1 MAIRIYKVI
10 QAMLLAVTVSLI
22 LGLGFMIA
30 ILDINPYVIVSG
42 SMEPELPVGSVCLV
56 DCQQKEPEVGDIIS
70 YKAKDTIIT
79 HRVIEETDD
88 GYITKGDS
96 NSVADPGIVKP
107 KQIFGTVICSI
118 PKVGYAVMFMRT
130 LKGIVLIAIGA
141 VCFGLIGR
149 LLENRRE

>member
-10 QAMLLAVTVSLI
+10 QAMLLVVTVSLI
-22 LGLGFMIA
+22 LGLGFLVV

-56 DCQQKEPEVGDIIS
+56 NCQNKEPEVGDMIS
-70 YKAKDTIIT
+70 YKAQDTIIT
-79 HRVIEETDD
+79 HRVIEKTDD

-107 KQIFGTVICSI
+107 KQIFGTCIYSV
-118 PKVGYAVMFMRT
+118 PKIGYAVMFMKT
-130 LKGIVLIAIGA
+130 LKGIVLIAIGV

>member
-10 QAMLLAVTVSLI
+10 QAMLLVMTVSLI
-22 LGLGFMIA
+22 MGLGFLIV
-30 ILDINPYVIVSG
+30 ILDINPYVIISG

-56 DCQQKEPEVGDIIS
+56 DCQNKEPEAGDIIS
-70 YKAKDTIIT
+70 YKAQDTIIT

-118 PKVGYAVMFMRT
+118 PQVGYAVMFMRT

-149 LLENRRE
+149 LLERK

>member
-22 LGLGFMIA
+22 LGLGFLIV

-42 SMEPELPVGSVCLV
+42 SMESELPVGSVCLV
-56 DCQQKEPEVGDIIS
+56 DCQQKETEVGDIIS
-70 YKAKDTIIT
+70 YKAQDAIIT
-79 HRVIEETDD
+79 HRVIEKTDD
-88 GYITKGDS
+88 GYITKGDN

-130 LKGIVLIAIGA
+130 LKGIMLIAIGA

-149 LLENRRE
+149 LLERK

>member
-10 QAMLLAVTVSLI
+10 QAMLLVMTVSLI
-22 LGLGFMIA
+22 MGLGFLIV
-30 ILDINPYVIVSG
+30 ILDINPYVIISG

-56 DCQQKEPEVGDIIS
+56 DCQNKEPEAGDIIS
-70 YKAKDTIIT
+70 YKEQDTIIT

-118 PKVGYAVMFMRT
+118 PQVGYAVMFMRT

-149 LLENRRE
+149 LLERK

>member
-1 MAIRIYKVI
+1 MEIRIYKVI

-22 LGLGFMIA
+22 LGLGFLIV

-42 SMEPELPVGSVCLV
+42 SMESELPVGSVCLV

-70 YKAKDTIIT
+70 YKAQDAIIT
-79 HRVIEETDD
+79 HRVIEKTDD
-88 GYITKGDS
+88 GYITKGDN

-130 LKGIVLIAIGA
+130 LKGIMLIAIGA

-149 LLENRRE
+149 LLERK

>member
-10 QAMLLAVTVSLI
+10 QAMLLVMTVTLI
-22 LGLGFMIA
+22 MGLGFLIV
-30 ILDINPYVIVSG
+30 ILDINPYVIISG

-56 DCQQKEPEVGDIIS
+56 DCQQKEPEAGDIIS

-79 HRVIEETDD
+79 HRVIEQRDD

-149 LLENRRE
+149 LLENRRK

>member
-10 QAMLLAVTVSLI
+10 QAMLLVMTVSLI
-22 LGLGFMIA
+22 MGLGFLIV
-30 ILDINPYVIVSG
+30 ILDINPYVIISG

-56 DCQQKEPEVGDIIS
+56 DCQQKEPEAGDIIS
-70 YKAKDTIIT
+70 YKAQDTIIT
-79 HRVIEETDD
+79 HRVIEKTDD

-107 KQIFGTVICSI
+107 KQIFGTCIYSV
-118 PKVGYAVMFMRT
+118 PKIGYAVMFMKT
-130 LKGIVLIAIGA
+130 LKGIVLIAIGV

>member
-22 LGLGFMIA
+22 LGLGFLIV

-79 HRVIEETDD
+79 HRVIKKTDG

-96 NSVADPGIVKP
+96 NSVADPGIVKS
-107 KQIFGTVICSI
+107 KQIFGTCVASV

-130 LKGIVLIAIGA
+130 LKGIVLIAIGV

-149 LLENRRE
+149 LLERK

>member
-10 QAMLLAVTVSLI
+10 QAMLLVMTVSLI
-22 LGLGFMIA
+22 MGLGFLIV
-30 ILDINPYVIVSG
+30 ILDINPYVIISG

-56 DCQQKEPEVGDIIS
+56 DCQQKEPEAGDIIS
-70 YKAKDTIIT
+70 YKAQDTIIT

-107 KQIFGTVICSI
+107 KQIFGTVICRI

-130 LKGIVLIAIGA
+130 LKGIVLIAIGT

-149 LLENRRE
+149 LLERK

>member
-1 MAIRIYKVI
+1 
-10 QAMLLAVTVSLI
+10 MLLAVTVSLI
-22 LGLGFMIA
+22 LGLGFLIV

-42 SMEPELPVGSVCLV
+42 SMESELPVGSVCLV

-70 YKAKDTIIT
+70 YKAQDAIIT
-79 HRVIEETDD
+79 HRVIEKTDD
-88 GYITKGDS
+88 GCITKGDN

-130 LKGIVLIAIGA
+130 LKGIMLIAIGA

-149 LLENRRE
+149 LLERK

>member
-22 LGLGFMIA
+22 LGLGFLIV

-42 SMEPELPVGSVCLV
+42 SMESELPVGSVCLV

-70 YKAKDTIIT
+70 YKAQDAIIT
-79 HRVIEETDD
+79 HRVIEKTDD
-88 GYITKGDS
+88 GYITKGDN

-130 LKGIVLIAIGA
+130 LIGIMLIAIGA

-149 LLENRRE
+149 LLERK

>member
-22 LGLGFMIA
+22 LGLGFLIV

-42 SMEPELPVGSVCLV
+42 SMESELPVGSVCLV

-70 YKAKDTIIT
+70 YKAQDAIIT
-79 HRVIEETDD
+79 HRVIEKTDD
-88 GYITKGDS
+88 GYITKGDN

-107 KQIFGTVICSI
+107 KQIFGTCVASV

-130 LKGIVLIAIGA
+130 LKGIVLIAIGT

-149 LLENRRE
+149 LLERK

>member
-22 LGLGFMIA
+22 LGLGFLIV

-42 SMEPELPVGSVCLV
+42 SMESELPVGSVCLV
-56 DCQQKEPEVGDIIS
+56 DCQQKEPEGGDIIS
-70 YKAKDTIIT
+70 YKAQDAIIT
-79 HRVIEETDD
+79 HRVIEKTDD
-88 GYITKGDS
+88 GYITKGDN

-130 LKGIVLIAIGA
+130 LKGIMLIAIGA

-149 LLENRRE
+149 LLERK

>member
-10 QAMLLAVTVSLI
+10 QAMLLVMTVTLI
-22 LGLGFMIA
+22 MGLGFLIV
-30 ILDINPYVIVSG
+30 ILDINPYVIISG

-56 DCQQKEPEVGDIIS
+56 DCQNKEPEAGDIIS
-70 YKAKDTIIT
+70 YKAQDTIIT

-107 KQIFGTVICSI
+107 KQIFGTVICRI

-130 LKGIVLIAIGA
+130 LKGIVLIAIGT

-149 LLENRRE
+149 LLERK

>member
-10 QAMLLAVTVSLI
+10 QAMLLVMTVSLI
-22 LGLGFMIA
+22 MGLGFLIV
-30 ILDINPYVIVSG
+30 ILDINPYVIISG

-56 DCQQKEPEVGDIIS
+56 DCQNKEPEAGDIIS
-70 YKAKDTIIT
+70 YKAQDTIIT

-107 KQIFGTVICSI
+107 KQIFGTVICRI

-130 LKGIVLIAIGA
+130 LKGIVLIAIGT

-149 LLENRRE
+149 LLERK

>member
-10 QAMLLAVTVSLI
+10 QAMLLVMTVSLI
-22 LGLGFMIA
+22 MGLGFLIV
-30 ILDINPYVIVSG
+30 ILDINPYVIISG
-42 SMEPELPVGSVCLV
+42 SMVPELPVGSVCLV
-56 DCQQKEPEVGDIIS
+56 DCQQKEPVAGDIIS
-70 YKAKDTIIT
+70 YKAQDTIIT

-107 KQIFGTVICSI
+107 KQIFGTVICRI

-130 LKGIVLIAIGA
+130 LKGIVLIAIGT

-149 LLENRRE
+149 LLERK

>member
-22 LGLGFMIA
+22 LGLGFLIV

-56 DCQQKEPEVGDIIS
+56 DCQQKEPETGDIIS

-79 HRVIEETDD
+79 HRVIEETDG
-88 GYITKGDS
+88 GYITKGDN
-96 NSVADPGIVKP
+96 NSVADPGIVKS
-107 KQIFGTVICSI
+107 KQIFGTVTCSI

-130 LKGIVLIAIGA
+130 LKGIVLLAIGA
-141 VCFGLIGR
+141 ICFGLLGR

>member
-1 MAIRIYKVI
+1 MAIRIYKGI
-10 QAMLLAVTVSLI
+10 QAMLLVMTVTLI
-22 LGLGFMIA
+22 MGLGFLIV
-30 ILDINPYVIVSG
+30 ILDINPYVIISG
-42 SMEPELPVGSVCLV
+42 YMEPELPVGSVCLV
-56 DCQQKEPEVGDIIS
+56 DCQNKEPEAGDIIS
-70 YKAKDTIIT
+70 YKAQDTIIT

-118 PKVGYAVMFMRT
+118 PQVGYAVMFMRT

-149 LLENRRE
+149 LLERK

>member
-22 LGLGFMIA
+22 LGLGFLIV

-42 SMEPELPVGSVCLV
+42 SMESELPVGSVCLV

-70 YKAKDTIIT
+70 YKAQDAIIT
-79 HRVIEETDD
+79 HRVIEKTDD
-88 GYITKGDS
+88 GCITKGDN

-130 LKGIVLIAIGA
+130 LKGIMLIAIGA

-149 LLENRRE
+149 LLERK

>member
-22 LGLGFMIA
+22 LGLGFLIV

-42 SMEPELPVGSVCLV
+42 SMESELPVGSVCLV
-56 DCQQKEPEVGDIIS
+56 DCQQKEPGVGDIIS
-70 YKAKDTIIT
+70 YKAQDAIIT
-79 HRVIEETDD
+79 HRVIEKTDD
-88 GYITKGDS
+88 GYITKGDN

-130 LKGIVLIAIGA
+130 LKGIMLIAIGA

-149 LLENRRE
+149 LLERK

>member
-10 QAMLLAVTVSLI
+10 QAMLLVMTVSLI
-22 LGLGFMIA
+22 MGLGFLIV
-30 ILDINPYVIVSG
+30 ILDINPYVIISG

-70 YKAKDTIIT
+70 YKAQDTIIT
-79 HRVIEETDD
+79 HRVIEKTDG

-107 KQIFGTVICSI
+107 KQIFGTCIYSV
-118 PKVGYAVMFMRT
+118 PKIGYAVMFMRT
-130 LKGIVLIAIGA
+130 LKGIVLTIIG
-141 VCFGLIGR
+141 VICFGLLGKLVECR
-149 LLENRRE
+149 KE

>member
-22 LGLGFMIA
+22 LGLGFLIV

-56 DCQQKEPEVGDIIS
+56 DCQQKEPEIGDIIS
-70 YKAKDTIIT
+70 YKAKDTIIS
-79 HRVIEETDD
+79 HRVIEKTDD

-96 NSVADPGIVKP
+96 NSVADPGVVKP
-107 KQIFGTVICSI
+107 KQIFGTVICCI
-118 PKVGYAVMFMRT
+118 PKVGYVIMFLRT
-130 LKGIVLIAIGA
+130 IKGIVLTITGAI
-141 VCFGLIGR
+141 CFGLLGKLIECR
-149 LLENRRE
+149 KE

>member
-10 QAMLLAVTVSLI
+10 QAMLLVMTVSLI
-22 LGLGFMIA
+22 MGLGFLIV
-30 ILDINPYVIVSG
+30 ILDINPYVIISG

-56 DCQQKEPEVGDIIS
+56 DCQNKEPEAGDIIS

-79 HRVIEETDD
+79 HRVIEKTDG

-118 PKVGYAVMFMRT
+118 PQVGYAVMFMRT

-149 LLENRRE
+149 LLERK

>member
-22 LGLGFMIA
+22 LGLGFLIV

-42 SMEPELPVGSVCLV
+42 SMESELPVGSVCLV

-70 YKAKDTIIT
+70 YKAQDAIIS
-79 HRVIEETDD
+79 HRVIEKTDD
-88 GYITKGDS
+88 GYITKGDN

-130 LKGIVLIAIGA
+130 LKGIMLIAIGA

-149 LLENRRE
+149 LLERK

>member
-10 QAMLLAVTVSLI
+10 QAMLLVMTVSLI
-22 LGLGFMIA
+22 LGLGFLIV
-30 ILDINPYVIVSG
+30 ILDINPYVIISG

-56 DCQQKEPEVGDIIS
+56 DCQQKEPEAGDIIS

-79 HRVIEETDD
+79 HRVIEKRDD

-149 LLENRRE
+149 LLERK

>member
-1 MAIRIYKVI
+1 MAIRIYKVR

-22 LGLGFMIA
+22 LGLGFLIV

-42 SMEPELPVGSVCLV
+42 SMESELPVGSVCLV

-70 YKAKDTIIT
+70 YKAQDAIIN
-79 HRVIEETDD
+79 HRVIEKTDD
-88 GYITKGDS
+88 GYITKGDN

-130 LKGIVLIAIGA
+130 LKGIMLIAIGA

-149 LLENRRE
+149 LLERK

>member
-10 QAMLLAVTVSLI
+10 QAMLLVMTVSLI
-22 LGLGFMIA
+22 MGLGFLIV
-30 ILDINPYVIVSG
+30 ILDINPYVIISG

-56 DCQQKEPEVGDIIS
+56 DCQPKEPEAGDIIS
-70 YKAKDTIIT
+70 YKAQDTIIT
-79 HRVIEETDD
+79 HRVIEKRDD

-96 NSVADPGIVKP
+96 NSVADPGIVKS

-118 PKVGYAVMFMRT
+118 PKVGYALMFMRT
-130 LKGIVLIAIGA
+130 LKGIMLIAIGA

-149 LLENRRE
+149 LLERK

>member
-22 LGLGFMIA
+22 LGLGFLIV

-42 SMEPELPVGSVCLV
+42 SMESELPVGSVCLV
-56 DCQQKEPEVGDIIS
+56 DCQQKEPEVGDIIT
-70 YKAKDTIIT
+70 YKAQDAIIT
-79 HRVIEETDD
+79 HRVIEKTDD
-88 GYITKGDS
+88 GYITKGDN

-130 LKGIVLIAIGA
+130 LKGIMLIAIGA

-149 LLENRRE
+149 LLERK

>member
-10 QAMLLAVTVSLI
+10 QAMLLVMTVSLI
-22 LGLGFMIA
+22 MGLGFLIV
-30 ILDINPYVIVSG
+30 ILDINPYVIISG

-56 DCQQKEPEVGDIIS
+56 DYQQKEPEVGDIIS
-70 YKAKDTIIT
+70 YKAQDTIIT
-79 HRVIEETDD
+79 HRVIEKTDG

-118 PKVGYAVMFMRT
+118 PQVGYAVMFMRT

-149 LLENRRE
+149 LLERK

>member
-10 QAMLLAVTVSLI
+10 QAMLLVMTVSLI
-22 LGLGFMIA
+22 MGLGFLIV
-30 ILDINPYVIVSG
+30 ILDINPYVIISG

-56 DCQQKEPEVGDIIS
+56 DCQQKEPEASDIIS
-70 YKAKDTIIT
+70 YKAQDTIIT

-107 KQIFGTVICSI
+107 KQIFGTVICRI

-130 LKGIVLIAIGA
+130 LKGIVLIAIGT

-149 LLENRRE
+149 LLERK

>member
-10 QAMLLAVTVSLI
+10 QAMLLVMTVSLI
-22 LGLGFMIA
+22 MGLGFLIV
-30 ILDINPYVIVSG
+30 ILDINPYVIISG

-56 DCQQKEPEVGDIIS
+56 DCQQKEPEAGDIIS

-79 HRVIEETDD
+79 HRVIEKTDG

-118 PKVGYAVMFMRT
+118 PQVGYAVMFMRT

-149 LLENRRE
+149 LLERK

>member
-10 QAMLLAVTVSLI
+10 QVMLLVMTVSLI
-22 LGLGFMIA
+22 MGLGFLIV
-30 ILDINPYVIVSG
+30 ILDINPYVIISG

-56 DCQQKEPEVGDIIS
+56 DCQQKEPETGDIIS
-70 YKAKDTIIT
+70 YKAQDTIIT
-79 HRVIEETDD
+79 HRVIEKTDG

-96 NSVADPGIVKP
+96 NSVADPGIVKS

-130 LKGIVLIAIGA
+130 LKGIVLTIIG
-141 VCFGLIGR
+141 VICFGLLGKLVECR
-149 LLENRRE
+149 KE

>member
-10 QAMLLAVTVSLI
+10 QAMLLVMTVSLI
-22 LGLGFMIA
+22 MGLGFLIV
-30 ILDINPYVIVSG
+30 ILDINPYVIISG

-70 YKAKDTIIT
+70 YKAQDTIIT
-79 HRVIEETDD
+79 HRVIEKTDG

-96 NSVADPGIVKP
+96 NSVADPGIVKS

-118 PKVGYAVMFMRT
+118 PQVGYAVMFMRT
-130 LKGIVLIAIGA
+130 LKGIVLTIIG
-141 VCFGLIGR
+141 VICFGLLGKLVECR
-149 LLENRRE
+149 KE

>member
-1 MAIRIYKVI
+1 
-10 QAMLLAVTVSLI
+10 MLLAVTVSLI
-22 LGLGFMIA
+22 LGLGFLIV

-42 SMEPELPVGSVCLV
+42 SMESELPVGSVCLV

-70 YKAKDTIIT
+70 YKAQDAIIT
-79 HRVIEETDD
+79 HRVIEKTDD
-88 GYITKGDS
+88 GYITKGDN

-130 LKGIVLIAIGA
+130 LKGIMLIAIGA

-149 LLENRRE
+149 LLERK